1 MPSFRLSSKQFWETL
16 IFTPIF
22 LFQGL
27 CESKIFLRLFF
38 LVPVR
43 RIKLLQR
50 HKIYFC
56 TFDAVLFILPFINV
70 IFITDKPTAFFNCHV
85 YSSLPVVFIIVS
97 AFAVFWSNDLC
108 TFMFSIKSQHV
119 TIRLICDTLRSWQHF
134 KFYIPFSLFS
144 CTKFFPPFPSIVYH
158 NSVFFKFSWYCL
170 ADSIVPVLPRIT

>member
-1 MPSFRLSSKQFWETL
+1 MPSFRLSSKQFWETF

-27 CESKIFLRLFF
+27 FGSKIFLRSFIQ
-38 LVPVR
+38 VPVR
-43 RIKLLQR
+43 RTKLLQR

-56 TFDAVLFILPFINV
+56 TFDAVLFILPFIDI
-70 IFITDKPTAFFNCHV
+70 IFITDNPTVFFHCHV

-108 TFMFSIKSQHV
+108 TFMFSTKVQYV
-119 TIRLICDTLRSWQHF
+119 TIRQICDTLRSWQLF

-144 CTKFFPPFPSIVYH
+144 CTKFFRPFPSIV
-158 NSVFFKFSWYCL
+158 
-170 ADSIVPVLPRIT
+170 